1 MRKFK
6 QKQLLFQLKMTD
18 VCLEKT
24 IENLSVEDFGEWL
37 RKEKFSENVV
47 EVFNGELAK

>member
-1 MRKFK
+1 MRMRKFK
-6 QKQLLFQLKMTD
+6 QKQLLFLTD